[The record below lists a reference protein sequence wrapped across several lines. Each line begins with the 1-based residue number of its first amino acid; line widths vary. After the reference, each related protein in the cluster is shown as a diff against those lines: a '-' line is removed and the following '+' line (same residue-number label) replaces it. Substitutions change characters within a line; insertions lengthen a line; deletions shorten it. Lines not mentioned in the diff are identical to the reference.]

1 MVRESFT
8 SGSGLRRR
16 PGHVFAD
23 ELVVGMRIIPPG
35 KVRPVTI
42 EAQFTDPEATASTF
56 KFLCSSP
63 HGWSA
68 LVLQRSA
75 QVRIVPKRET
85 TSPEAGPPGIMGA

>member
-8 SGSGLRRR
+8 SGTGLRRE
-16 PGHVFAD
+16 PGHAFAD

-35 KVRPVTI
+35 KVQPVTI
-42 EAQFTDPEATASTF
+42 EAQFTDPGSTASTF
-56 KFLCSSP
+56 EFLCSSP

-68 LVLQRSA
+68 LALHRSA

-85 TSPEAGPPGIMGA
+85 ASPEAGPPGILEA